1 MCGYM
6 TRIITIITIGMIM
19 RTERIGGI
27 WRRSVMSI
35 GSIRSRVIAGRRHI
49 GRGGIRIQ
57 TEWGG
62 NRKLEKGNWKMDG
75 AAGGALCAARFV
87 LGERRARRAVP
98 LRRRCE
104 GGALRLRGE
113 LGWPGFDRK
122 SGAE

>member
-19 RTERIGGI
+19 RTGRIGGI

-35 GSIRSRVIAGRRHI
+35 GNIRSRVIAGRRHI
-49 GRGGIRIQ
+49 GRGGIRIR

-62 NRKLEKGNWKMDG
+62 NWKREKGNWKMDG
-75 AAGGALCAARFV
+75 AGGALWAARFV

-98 LRRRCE
+98 YREGVKGARCDCE
-104 GGALRLRGE
+104 VNLGGRVR
-113 LGWPGFDRK
+113 P
-122 SGAE
+122 